1 MKYPG
6 FIFPNQFYFNVK
18 LCKIDKGRQM
28 LEKKLSFMIKEKY
41 R

>member
-28 LEKKLSFMIKEKY
+28 LEKKIIVYDKGKI
-41 R
+41 